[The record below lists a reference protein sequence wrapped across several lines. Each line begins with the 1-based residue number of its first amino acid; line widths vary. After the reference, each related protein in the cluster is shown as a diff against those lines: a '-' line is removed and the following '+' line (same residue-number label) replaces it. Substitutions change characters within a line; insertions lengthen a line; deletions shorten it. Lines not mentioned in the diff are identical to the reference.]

1 MVLLLDTDAV
11 VDEHLHVEPI
21 VLFLLQLSAF
31 LRVLAGFYLLFK
43 FLFDPFGEGPRLAN
57 LLESLAV
64 VAHVAE
70 DGCLIE
76 VGGHDVVL
84 VVVGVR
90 VE

>member
-1 MVLLLDTDAV
+1 MLLLDTDAI

-21 VLFLLQLSAF
+21 VLFLLQLPTL
-31 LRVLAGFYLLFK
+31 LRILAGFQLLFK
-43 FLFDPFGEGPRLAN
+43 FLFDPFGEGPRPAN
-57 LLESLAV
+57 LFEGLAV
-64 VAHVAE
+64 VAHIAE
-70 DGCLIE
+70 DGCLVE